1 MSDFTL
7 QLFFVDVHD
16 WLNRIVRSTRLRSKP
31 VPPVN
36 DQPGMNLVAWEAWLD
51 RFSGSK
57 KTAGSVE
64 FLIDGDEF
72 FPRLIN
78 SINQAESSVKI
89 RTYIFDNDDYAL
101 KIANLLKKRS
111 RQINVAVLLD
121 GLGTIIGSMAASE
134 SLPSD
139 FEAPTSIKRFLK
151 RDSDIRVRMSPN
163 IWLAG
168 DHSKTIVIDDQLAFL
183 GGMNIGREY
192 RYDWHDLMVELRG
205 PIVRTLQRDFD
216 TSWAR
221 SGLLGDFAVQI
232 NSDVLAGDNSATESS
247 HPLRLLYTRVHN
259 SQIYRA
265 QLEAIRRAR
274 SYVYIQNA
282 YFSDDAILHALIK
295 ARLRGVDVRVI
306 LPSEGDSRP
315 MDRSNALAVNALI
328 RRGVR
333 TYLYPGMSHVK
344 AAIYDGWACFGS
356 ANFDKLSLRVNKEI
370 NIGTSSPQIVAA
382 LRERVFDVDF
392 SRSRE
397 VLEPLPVSL
406 GDHVYEKLADL
417 VL

>member
-1 MSDFTL
+1 MKKS
-7 QLFFVDVHD
+7 VD
-16 WLNRIVRSTRLRSKP
+16 RSQHIR
-31 VPPVN
+31 
-36 DQPGMNLVAWEAWLD
+36 
-51 RFSGSK
+51 
-57 KTAGSVE
+57 
-64 FLIDGDEF
+64 
-72 FPRLIN
+72 
-78 SINQAESSVKI
+78 SSVKI

-101 KIANLLKKRS
+101 EIANLLKKRS
-111 RQINVAVLLD
+111 AQINVAVLLD

-151 RDSDIRVRMSPN
+151 RDSGIRVRMSPN

-205 PIVRTLQRDFD
+205 PIVKKLQRDFD

-232 NSDVLAGDNSATESS
+232 NGDVLAGDNATESG
-247 HPLRLLYTRVHN
+247 HPMRLLYTRVHS

-306 LPSEGDSRP
+306 LPSEGDSRS

-328 RRGVR
+328 RGGVR
-333 TYLYPGMSHVK
+333 IYLYPGMSHVK

-382 LRERVFDVDF
+382 LRERVFNEDF